1 MKKVF
6 AFLLP
11 YWWMII
17 LIIATTSIGVWSSLQ
32 LPTMMANIVNNGIV
46 GQDENYI
53 LSEGLKML
61 GVTAIGAVAV
71 VCTGFLASRIGT
83 GFAQKVRAAVFA
95 KVESFSQAEINKFS
109 TASLITRSTND
120 VQQLQQVSI
129 MIMRMILQAPIMAVG
144 AIINALHTAPN
155 MTWIM
160 TIGVIAFFGL
170 VVVLFAAVMPKFKIV
185 QKLVDRLNLVARE
198 NLTGLRII
206 RAFRNE
212 KYEEAKFATAN
223 GDLTKLNLWINRA
236 ISLMQPIMTLI
247 VNGVLLAIIWVG
259 AHQIATGGLEIGNM
273 MAFMQYALQV
283 IMSFMFLAVLM
294 IFLPRAQVSAGRI
307 GEILNT
313 KNSIEFLPVA
323 KTGKRAKM
331 SPANPAEHNSRELS
345 SRPSLRGSSLLI
357 SRKKLRSREL
367 ASADFAVPLNQN
379 QAGVVEFRD
388 VTFSYPDA
396 DTPILNDISF
406 VAQPGQT
413 TAFIGSTGSGKSTL
427 INLIPRFY
435 DVSAGEILLDGVN
448 VKKISHDD
456 LVKIIGYVPQKGVLF
471 SGTVES
477 NIKYGAP
484 DISRNDVETAA
495 DVAQADFIKTLDK
508 QFESHIAQSGGN
520 VSGGQK
526 QRLSIARAIAK
537 NPEIYIF
544 DDSFSALDYKTDAN
558 LRKALQPITR
568 DKTVLIVAQRIS
580 TIKQAEQII
589 VLDEGQIVGRGT
601 HYELLET
608 CEVYQE
614 IARSQFSESEMAQE
628 LEFAKTA
635 EKNSREIA
643 KSVAKNS
650 GNSQRNIAQI
660 SAKSSGEKNV
670 AKARVKNSARK
681 IAKSSGQKGAH
692 RGE

>member
-6 AFLLP
+6 KFLLP

-17 LIIATTSIGVWSSLQ
+17 LIIGTTSVGVWSSLQ

-46 GQDENYI
+46 GQDENFI
-53 LSEGLKML
+53 ISEGLKML

-83 GFAQKVRAAVFA
+83 GFSRNLRAAVFA
-95 KVESFSQAEINKFS
+95 KVTSFSQAEINKFS
-109 TASLITRSTND
+109 IASLITRSTND

-129 MIMRMILQAPIMAVG
+129 MIMRMVLQAPIMAVG
-144 AIINALHTAPN
+144 AIINAWHTAPN

-160 TIGVIAFFGL
+160 ALGVGAFFVL
-170 VVVLFAAVMPKFKIV
+170 VMALFSLVMPKFKIV

-198 NLTGLRII
+198 NLTGLRVI

-212 KYEEAKFATAN
+212 KYEEVKFAKAN
-223 GDLTKLNLWINRA
+223 EDLMKINRWINRS

-247 VNGVLLAIIWVG
+247 INGVLLTIVWVG
-259 AHQIATGGLEIGNM
+259 AHEIASSNLQIGNM

-313 KNSIEFLPVA
+313 KNSIGFA
-323 KTGKRAKM
+323 KKG
-331 SPANPAEHNSRELS
+331 EEL
-345 SRPSLRGSSLLI
+345 
-357 SRKKLRSREL
+357 RKDQK
-367 ASADFAVPLNQN
+367 
-379 QAGVVEFRD
+379 GVVEFRD

-396 DTPILNDISF
+396 DTPILNNINF
-406 VAQPGQT
+406 IAKPGET

-435 DVSAGEILLDGVN
+435 DVSAGEVLLDGIN
-448 VKKISHDD
+448 VKKIAKDD
-456 LVKIIGYVPQKGVLF
+456 LVKIIGYIPQKGVLF

-484 DISRNDVETAA
+484 DIGDKAVAKAA
-495 DVAQADFIKTLDK
+495 EISQADFIDELEGK
-508 QFESHIAQSGGN
+508 FEHHIAQGGSN

-526 QRLSIARAIAK
+526 QRLSIARAVAK
-537 NPEIYIF
+537 DPEIFIF
-544 DDSFSALDYKTDAN
+544 DDSFSAVDYKTDTA
-558 LRKALQPITR
+558 LRHALRPITR

-601 HYELLET
+601 HYDLLNS
-608 CEVYQE
+608 CEVYRE
-614 IARSQFSESEMAQE
+614 IARSQFSDIEMDKE
-628 LEFAKTA
+628 LKIAGGIRKNSKTA
-635 EKNSREIA
+635 
-643 KSVAKNS
+643 
-650 GNSQRNIAQI
+650 
-660 SAKSSGEKNV
+660 
-670 AKARVKNSARK
+670 ARKPDINSA
-681 IAKSSGQKGAH
+681 QKGQNN
-692 RGE
+692 G

>member
-6 AFLLP
+6 KFLLP

-17 LIIATTSIGVWSSLQ
+17 LIVGTTSVGVWSSLA

-46 GQDENYI
+46 GQNENYI
-53 LSEGLKML
+53 VSEGLKML
-61 GVTAIGAVAV
+61 GITAIGAVAV

-83 GFAQKVRAAVFA
+83 GFSRGLRAAVFA
-95 KVESFSQAEINKFS
+95 KVTSFSQAEINKFS

-129 MIMRMILQAPIMAVG
+129 MIMRMVLQAPIMAVG
-144 AIINALHTAPN
+144 AIINAFHTAPN

-160 TIGVIAFFGL
+160 ALGVAAFCVLIVGL
-170 VVVLFAAVMPKFKIV
+170 FSLVMPKFKIV

-212 KYEEAKFATAN
+212 KYEEKKFAAAN
-223 GDLTKLNLWINRA
+223 GDLMKLNRWINRA

-247 VNGVLLAIIWVG
+247 INGVLLAIVWVG
-259 AHQIATGGLEIGNM
+259 AHEIAASNLQIGNM

-283 IMSFMFLAVLM
+283 IMAFMFLTVLM

-313 KNSIEFLPVA
+313 ENSIREPS
-323 KTGKRAKM
+323 KT
-331 SPANPAEHNSRELS
+331 EVQELN
-345 SRPSLRGSSLLI
+345 
-357 SRKKLRSREL
+357 
-367 ASADFAVPLNQN
+367 ADQK
-379 QAGVVEFRD
+379 GVVEFRD

-406 VAQPGQT
+406 VAKPGQT

-435 DVSAGEILLDGVN
+435 DVSAGAVLIDGVN
-448 VKKISHDD
+448 VKKLRKDD
-456 LVKIIGYVPQKGVLF
+456 LVKAIGYVPQKGVLF

-484 DISRNDVETAA
+484 DISEKEMKKAA
-495 DVAQADFIKTLDK
+495 EVAQAEFVHELDGK
-508 QFESHIAQSGGN
+508 FEHHIAQGGDN

-537 NPEIYIF
+537 NPDIYIF
-544 DDSFSALDYKTDAN
+544 DDSFSAVDYKTDAA
-558 LRKALQPITR
+558 LRKALKPISR

-580 TIKQAEQII
+580 TIKAAEQII
-589 VLDEGQIVGRGT
+589 VLDEGKIVGRGT
-601 HYELLET
+601 HQELLRNS
-608 CEVYQE
+608 EVYQE
-614 IARSQFSESEMAQE
+614 IARSQFSEEEMEKEMVA
-628 LEFAKTA
+628 AKKSPVVIASTA
-635 EKNSREIA
+635 KQSSKNIKTRLPRRTSSPR
-643 KSVAKNS
+643 NDGS
-650 GNSQRNIAQI
+650 GNS
-660 SAKSSGEKNV
+660 
-670 AKARVKNSARK
+670 RK
-681 IAKSSGQKGAH
+681 GGRHGQ
-692 RGE
+692 